1 MTPER
6 PARNRLAAATSPY
19 LRQHAANPVAWQPWD
34 EGALALAQRLDRPIV
49 LSIGYAACH
58 WCHVMARES
67 FADPATAAV
76 MNALFVCIKVDREE
90 RPDLD
95 RLFLGALSW
104 LGRPAGWPLTAF
116 LTPAGEPYWGGGYF
130 PPEPAYG
137 LPAFKD
143 VLRQA
148 AELYATG
155 PADAG
160 QRGRAAF
167 TAVAATA
174 RGNGT
179 TVVSHALL
187 DRVAHQLA
195 RSIDGLYGGF
205 GIDPPKFLHAGGHE
219 LVLRAAVRTGEPGLR
234 KAVIGSLQAICRG
247 GVYDHLGGGFHRY
260 AVDDRWRVPHFEKM
274 LCDNALMISLL
285 VKAWQVTGSQG
296 FKAHVTE
303 TIEWLLREMR
313 GADGAFA
320 SSLSAEAEGDALE
333 GAYYTWGP
341 GDTEQVLGREH
352 PHFAAAYGLSAEGPF
367 AGRAVIYRHEGAD
380 APVRRNLLDQLHQ
393 ARAAARPPPFR
404 DDKVLA
410 DWNGLAIT
418 ALTEAG
424 LAFDRPDWIAAAR
437 MAFDAVVGSMG
448 DGDGL
453 RHSMLA
459 GQLGP
464 AGFLEDYACM
474 AQAALALQEATA
486 ACGDRARAWVD
497 RLDAMF
503 WDGDGGGYYGT
514 AVDAAPVLA
523 RQNLIDETVAPSGN
537 GTMLGVLIKL
547 AALTGA
553 GSYRRRAE
561 QIVRRFGDR
570 LTRAS
575 VAAATALNHADLDGL
590 VQVVIVA
597 EPDGVDAAAFRRAVT
612 SRFVP
617 DRLLVLADPA
627 ALVPDAHPAQGKRM
641 MNGRPAAYVC
651 LGNTCLAPVTDPA
664 TLGDVLDQAVATERL
679 GLA

>member
-1 MTPER
+1 MR
-6 PARNRLAAATSPY
+6 RRLAPY

-34 EGALALAQRLDRPIV
+34 ADALALAQRLDRPIV

-67 FADPATAAV
+67 FTDPATAAV
-76 MNALFVCIKVDREE
+76 MNALFVSIKVDREE

-95 RLFLGALSW
+95 RLFLGALAQI
-104 LGRPAGWPLTAF
+104 GRPAGWPLTAF

-130 PPEPAYG
+130 PREPAYG
-137 LPAFKD
+137 LPAFRD

-148 AELYATG
+148 AERYAAG

-160 QRGRAAF
+160 QRGRAAI
-167 TAVAATA
+167 TAVAAVS
-174 RGNGT
+174 RGKGT
-179 TVVSHALL
+179 TVVSQALL

-195 RSIDGLYGGF
+195 RSVDGLYGGF
-205 GIDPPKFLHAGGHE
+205 ETDPPKFLHAGGHE
-219 LVLRAAVRTGEPGLR
+219 LLLRAAARTGEPGLR
-234 KAVIGSLQAICRG
+234 DAVVGSLQAICRG
-247 GVYDHLGGGFHRY
+247 AVYDHLGGGFHRY

-285 VKAWQVTGSQG
+285 VKAWQMTGAAG
-296 FKAHVTE
+296 FAAQVTE
-303 TIEWLLREMR
+303 TVTWLLREMR
-313 GADGAFA
+313 LAGGAFA
-320 SSLSAEAEGDALE
+320 SSLSADAEGGAE
-333 GAYYTWGP
+333 GACYTWGP
-341 GDTEQVLGREH
+341 GETERVLTSEH
-352 PHFAAAYGLSAEGPF
+352 PRFAAAYGLSTEGPF
-367 AGRAVIYRHEGAD
+367 DGRAAIYRRDSAD
-380 APVRRNLLDQLHQ
+380 APVSRDLLDQLHQ
-393 ARAAARPPPFR
+393 TRAATQPPPYR

-410 DWNGLAIT
+410 DWNGLAIA

-437 MAFDAVVGSMG
+437 TAFDTVVGAMG

-453 RHSMLA
+453 RHSMFA

-486 ACGDRARAWVD
+486 AGGEQARTWVA
-497 RLDAMF
+497 RLDALF
-503 WDGDGGGYYGT
+503 WDGAGGGYYTT
-514 AVDAAPVLA
+514 AAGSEPVLA

-537 GTMLGVLIKL
+537 GTMLGVLTKL

-561 QIVRRFGDR
+561 RIVARFGDR

-575 VAAATALNHADLDGL
+575 VAAATALNNADLDGL

-597 EPDGVDAAAFRRAVT
+597 APDGPDAAAFRRAVGR
-612 SRFVP
+612 RFVP
-617 DRLLVLADPA
+617 DRLLVMAVPGA
-627 ALVPDAHPAQGKRM
+627 AVPDGHPRAGQAHGGRQGRGLCLRWNDLPASGHRPSRARRHARPDRRYGAPRSVLTLRTFVS
-641 MNGRPAAYVC
+641 GR
-651 LGNTCLAPVTDPA
+651 
-664 TLGDVLDQAVATERL
+664 
-679 GLA
+679 